1 MPRGGGRGFVH
12 LFAMKTLRCL
22 FFAGIIAVV
31 QGQSCTTY
39 QAPKDFFFAAATA
52 AYQVEGGA
60 REDDNSNGDIACDS
74 YHQYKVDIQNL
85 KKLGVKQYRFSISWP
100 RILPDGCTKSF
111 NWAGIDYYNNLIDEL
126 IDAGIE
132 PMVTMFHF
140 DTPTTLGDAGGW
152 LSRDIVDKFGDYA
165 RVLYKNFGDRVK
177 NWLTINEPLS
187 ISTWGYC
194 GLTGVQAPGNF
205 SMQCPW
211 SKYLSAH
218 YLILAHAKAYRI
230 YDFEF
235 RLLQQGKVGI
245 VLSTGWYT
253 PATNSTDD
261 IAAANRA
268 RDFALGWFAEPIFF
282 GDYPQ
287 SMKDGIASRSA
298 LEGYTKSRL
307 PEFTPLE
314 KLLLKGS
321 ADWLGI
327 NYYYGFSVSN
337 RVTFPYGIAQEQ
349 VDGATDRN
357 VLYPYP
363 QGLRSVLNYA
373 SQTYKVPVAVTENGY
388 SDGTGTLDDT
398 IRIDYLRD
406 HLIATLQA
414 RQDGANVLGYTVWS
428 LMDNMEWSSGYTVKY
443 GLYQVN
449 FTDPNR
455 TRTPKASASWYTNV
469 IAQRSVNSC

>member
-1 MPRGGGRGFVH
+1 
-12 LFAMKTLRCL
+12 
-22 FFAGIIAVV
+22 
-31 QGQSCTTY
+31 
-39 QAPKDFFFAAATA
+39 
-52 AYQVEGGA
+52 
-60 REDDNSNGDIACDS
+60 
-74 YHQYKVDIQNL
+74 
-85 KKLGVKQYRFSISWP
+85 
-100 RILPDGCTKSF
+100 
-111 NWAGIDYYNNLIDEL
+111 
-126 IDAGIE
+126 
-132 PMVTMFHF
+132 MFHF
-140 DTPTTLGDAGGW
+140 DTPTTLSDAGGW

-165 RVLYKNFGDRVK
+165 RVLYFFFGDRVK

-194 GLTGVQAPGNF
+194 
-205 SMQCPW
+205 
-211 SKYLSAH
+211 
-218 YLILAHAKAYRI
+218 
-230 YDFEF
+230 
-235 RLLQQGKVGI
+235 GKVGI

-298 LEGYTKSRL
+298 LEGYTTSRL

-349 VDGATDRN
+349 IDGATNRN

-363 QGLRSVLNYA
+363 QGLRDVLNYA